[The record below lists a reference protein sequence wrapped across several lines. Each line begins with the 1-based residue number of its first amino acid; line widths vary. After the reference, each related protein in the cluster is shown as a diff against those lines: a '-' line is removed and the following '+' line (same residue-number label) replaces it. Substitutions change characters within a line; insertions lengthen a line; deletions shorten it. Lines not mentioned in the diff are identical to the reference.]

1 MHCEWCRPLLQGHSI
16 IFLYEGCVN
25 GLICLGNFG
34 LKVLKLAKMDFHN
47 SKFLHT
53 NNSSLIWY
61 RIQLLP
67 VHVNGLNHP
76 VGPFLD
82 PLRAHFNDQ
91 NRSSFR
97 CHWGQ
102 LPHQKSRRSGI
113 VWYYY
118 FKASMYWEKKDYRS
132 RLPFNLFIWMCSE
145 ILSNDSLSKWFLSWI
160 TVSTR
165 SKKWAISIIGP
176 EVARQIL
183 CTHVPMCFWALDHVK
198 ILSDTKVNLIHRPKM
213 HGNKGREEYG

>member
-1 MHCEWCRPLLQGHSI
+1 MIELCINMIWSKKKKRSLCTPSELWLVKTTGPILFVFVKGRSYAMHCEWCRPLLQGHSI

-53 NNSSLIWY
+53 NNSLIWY

-97 CHWGQ
+97 CRWDR
-102 LPHQKSRRSGI
+102 LPRQKSRRSGI

-118 FKASMYWEKKDYRS
+118 FKACIEKKRITDHDSHLTYLYECALKFCRTTVYQSDFYR
-132 RLPFNLFIWMCSE
+132 
-145 ILSNDSLSKWFLSWI
+145 
-160 TVSTR
+160 
-165 SKKWAISIIGP
+165 G
-176 EVARQIL
+176 
-183 CTHVPMCFWALDHVK
+183 
-198 ILSDTKVNLIHRPKM
+198 
-213 HGNKGREEYG
+213 